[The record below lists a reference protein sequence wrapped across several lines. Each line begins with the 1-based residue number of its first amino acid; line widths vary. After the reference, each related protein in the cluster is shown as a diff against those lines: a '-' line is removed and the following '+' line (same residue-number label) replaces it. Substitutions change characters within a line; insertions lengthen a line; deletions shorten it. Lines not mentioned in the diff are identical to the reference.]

1 MGKPPAAATR
11 EWVNRRRQQDDL
23 NSYQSLMWRHNIS
36 RCASP
41 LTPCHGIGGLTCRLS
56 YRLFITYVT
65 LDSCLTNEE
74 ENRTDDQRKNG
85 NAPNP
90 ENPSSVAE

>member
-1 MGKPPAAATR
+1 M
-11 EWVNRRRQQDDL
+11 E
-23 NSYQSLMWRHNIS
+23 RHSIG

-41 LTPCHGIGGLTCRLS
+41 LTPNHAIARLTCRLS

-74 ENRTDDQRKNG
+74 ENRTYDQRKNG

-90 ENPSSVAE
+90 ENPCIVAE